1 MRQAMGVAV
10 FAGMI
15 GVTMFGIFL
24 TPVFYVLLRGLTG
37 NKPFKQHGE
46 AEAEYPIQPRHE
58 LPAPTSSTRGREL
71 AKAE

>member
-1 MRQAMGVAV
+1 
-10 FAGMI
+10 MI

-37 NKPFKQHGE
+37 NKPFKQHG

-58 LPAPTSSTRGREL
+58 LPAGLAPTSPARDRER
-71 AKAE
+71 ANT